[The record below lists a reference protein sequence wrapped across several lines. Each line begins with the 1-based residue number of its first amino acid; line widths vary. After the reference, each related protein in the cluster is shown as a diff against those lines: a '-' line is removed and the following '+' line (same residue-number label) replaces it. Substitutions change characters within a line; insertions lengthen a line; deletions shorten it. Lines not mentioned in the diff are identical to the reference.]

1 MANARTSMKKSNSL
15 TIFWEASQIPQL
27 AFPKTRL
34 SVFDRNNRL
43 TDVYDAHVIQ
53 ELFYYGEPKSNLLP
67 TAD

>member
-1 MANARTSMKKSNSL
+1 
-15 TIFWEASQIPQL
+15 PQL
-27 AFPKTRL
+27 EFPKTRL